1 MKHTGLS
8 RVLWTIS
15 LPIMFAEIS
24 EIVLRVT
31 NTIFLARVGLTE
43 LAAIGIADST
53 WEIALVLPL
62 GLVDGIQ
69 ILTARLLGRGRPL
82 AVGALFRQ
90 GLLLILAVSTL
101 LAVFLG
107 ACGPWISRALVRSD
121 SVSHAIDA
129 FLGVQCWGLP
139 LTAASFAYSALLVS
153 LGRTRVLV
161 PATLILA
168 GTNGLL
174 DYVLIF
180 GKLGLPALGI
190 RGAALGSVGAEIV
203 TCAFLTA
210 YLLVRGPV
218 QRFRLFQWGPWSLR
232 RLRRLAGI
240 SASVSAQGLVEA
252 LRWLLSPARVPK
264 QRAIP

>member
-121 SVSHAIDA
+121 SVSHAID
-129 FLGVQCWGLP
+129 
-139 LTAASFAYSALLVS
+139 
-153 LGRTRVLV
+153 
-161 PATLILA
+161 
-168 GTNGLL
+168 
-174 DYVLIF
+174 
-180 GKLGLPALGI
+180 
-190 RGAALGSVGAEIV
+190 
-203 TCAFLTA
+203 
-210 YLLVRGPV
+210 
-218 QRFRLFQWGPWSLR
+218 
-232 RLRRLAGI
+232 
-240 SASVSAQGLVEA
+240 
-252 LRWLLSPARVPK
+252 
-264 QRAIP
+264 